1 MQQRQLP
8 NAIATLVLGI
18 LSIITGCYVIGLIL
32 GIIALVIS
40 KEPMKLYRE
49 DPTQWSDYAMLNA
62 GRITAI
68 IGTALGAMAIIF
80 WIIYIA
86 FIAVVIESGYSND
99 FPFDI

>member
-1 MQQRQLP
+1 MQQKPLP

-32 GIIALVIS
+32 GIVALILS

-49 DPTQWSDYAMLNA
+49 DPTLWSDYAMLNA

-68 IGTALGAMAIIF
+68 IGTVLGGLSVIF
-80 WIIYIA
+80 WVFYVGLIA
-86 FIAVVIESGYSND
+86 AIIESGNNGSN
-99 FPFDI
+99 PFNF